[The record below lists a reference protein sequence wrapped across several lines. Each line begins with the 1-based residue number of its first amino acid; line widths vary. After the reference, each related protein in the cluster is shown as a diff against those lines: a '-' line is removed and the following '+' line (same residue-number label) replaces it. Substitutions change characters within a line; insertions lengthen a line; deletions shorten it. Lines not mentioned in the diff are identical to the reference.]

1 MQTDNNSVADVTI
14 IGGGMVGLSLAIA
27 LLQQNLSV
35 VIIDANEI
43 STEISEQPQARVSA
57 LTRASENWLQQL
69 NAWQAIPKN
78 RCSAYRKMQIWN
90 ANSKAQLHFEASDL
104 AQPNLGHIIENSVIC
119 AALATSLYSLQSQEI
134 KTKEKQLRV
143 LQAAHCQK
151 VEIDADRV
159 SIQVYAKEQ
168 SVAQTIHSS
177 IVVAADG
184 GRSWLRQQ
192 LSIPIS
198 AYPYQQ
204 DALVALVESE
214 KTHQHCAWQ
223 KFTEDGP
230 LAFLPM
236 KPLNLH
242 SIVWSCEHHK
252 AQQLLQMEAQEFTQ
266 QLNSQMDNRFGQ
278 LKLRSPLSS
287 FPLIAT
293 HARRYTGHRYALV
306 GDAAHTI
313 HPLAG
318 QGVNLGFLDAKALSE
333 TLGKMKKSGQDL
345 GEANQLRVYE
355 RARYGDNLSVQLA
368 MTGLY
373 KMFSQQKNVSSFAI
387 QEGMNLI
394 NQSAFIK
401 RKLMKRAM
409 GL

>member
-1 MQTDNNSVADVTI
+1 
-14 IGGGMVGLSLAIA
+14 
-27 LLQQNLSV
+27 
-35 VIIDANEI
+35 
-43 STEISEQPQARVSA
+43 
-57 LTRASENWLQQL
+57 
-69 NAWQAIPKN
+69 
-78 RCSAYRKMQIWN
+78 
-90 ANSKAQLHFEASDL
+90 
-104 AQPNLGHIIENSVIC
+104 
-119 AALATSLYSLQSQEI
+119 
-134 KTKEKQLRV
+134 
-143 LQAAHCQK
+143 
-151 VEIDADRV
+151 
-159 SIQVYAKEQ
+159 
-168 SVAQTIHSS
+168 
-177 IVVAADG
+177 
-184 GRSWLRQQ
+184 
-192 LSIPIS
+192 
-198 AYPYQQ
+198 
-204 DALVALVESE
+204 
-214 KTHQHCAWQ
+214 
-223 KFTEDGP
+223 
-230 LAFLPM
+230 
-236 KPLNLH
+236 
-242 SIVWSCEHHK
+242 HK